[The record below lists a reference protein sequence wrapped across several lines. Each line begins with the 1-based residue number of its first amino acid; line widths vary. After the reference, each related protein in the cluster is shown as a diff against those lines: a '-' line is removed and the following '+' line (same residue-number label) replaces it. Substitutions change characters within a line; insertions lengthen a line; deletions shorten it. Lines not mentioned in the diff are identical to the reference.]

1 MSTDVFRRYI
11 DIVTES
17 AAHAVTEMDKS
28 QPSHGRDGHVSHSTY
43 GSRDKEGSDYFKGKE
58 SPVKP
63 ISVKQMEKDAL
74 DILKKQGVGEGEF
87 AGHYKTGPKGQLGPT
102 EKAKNI
108 SPVLGSPQHKHPF
121 NGKLVGNES
130 ADPDLKRLQALIKH
144 IR

>member
-1 MSTDVFRRYI
+1 MSHDLFRRYI

-58 SPVKP
+58 LPAKP
-63 ISVKQMEKDAL
+63 ITVKQMEKDAL
-74 DILKKQGVGEGEF
+74 DILKKLGVAEGEF

-108 SPVLGSPQHKHPF
+108 SPVIGQKEKQHPF
-121 NGKLVGNES
+121 HGKLVGNES
-130 ADPDLKRLQALIKH
+130 VEYDPLDDIKKLMGK
-144 IR
+144 